1 MTPYAA
7 SQFYSWQRHPQSDGW
22 GTGGWMMNRRTDGE
36 QKDGWGTDGRMAN
49 KRTDGEQTDV
59 KQRVGRQI
67 DGWGLA
73 NRQMDGEQKDGW

>member
-1 MTPYAA
+1 M
-7 SQFYSWQRHPQSDGW
+7 D
-22 GTGGWMMNRRTDGE
+22 DE

-73 NRQMDGEQKDGW
+73 NRRMDGEQKDGW